1 MSEQDATDKG
11 LISWFAHNHVA
22 ANLLMFF
29 IVVTGL
35 YGAFFGVTTETFP
48 NVEFD
53 NVVVRVPYLGAA
65 PEEVEEGVIVKIE
78 EAIEDIEGIKEVRSV
93 AREGMGEVT
102 VELQDGYDLGDAMDE
117 VKLAVDAIATF
128 PGETERPIISKGRFQ
143 RGALTVQ
150 VSGSLDEF
158 AMKSLADDIRDE
170 IVALEEVTYAEV
182 WGARPYE
189 ISIEVPENT
198 LRSYGLTLDDVA
210 RSIRNWSLDLPGG
223 NIRTSSGDI
232 RLRTKGQ
239 AYNAADF
246 SDIVLLTRPDG
257 TRLTVG
263 DIAHIRDGFVESE
276 SYALFDGERSFG
288 IAVFSTDADNE
299 LQVAQAAR
307 AYVEQRSATLPAEV
321 KLTIWADNTYY
332 LQGRLDMMIKNML
345 LGALL
350 VFVILTLFL
359 HLKIA
364 FWVLVGLPIAFLGAF
379 MLMPTLGVSIN
390 VLSLFGLILVLGIV
404 VDDAIVIAEAVHSET
419 EEHGY
424 NLRTIV
430 AGAQRVATPAT
441 FGVLTTIMAFLP
453 MIAATGPISA
463 MTGAI
468 GWVVIL
474 CLAFSLV
481 ESKLVLP
488 SHLALMKSSHK
499 RAGLADRT
507 ESVLKNIIAR
517 YYQPLLAGAIAYRY
531 LTLAAFIAL
540 LLLAVG
546 FVGGGLVRF
555 TFFPEMGSDYLRAS
569 VVLHDGAP
577 ETRAREIVEHMSHAL
592 AQVNDAL
599 RPRSTDG
606 SDVMQHVFAFVSDG
620 SRGQFQVEL
629 SKSEN
634 RTVSPQEIE
643 ALWRDAV
650 GELPDVKSLK
660 FEASMHTGGGP
671 PIAFKVTGS
680 QYATVERVS
689 QEIVDFLSATEGV
702 FEVETSA
709 DAGPE
714 EIRLRIKPEAQPLG
728 VTLADLARQ
737 VRAAF
742 YGAEAQRIQRGD
754 DEVKVMVRYPRVER
768 QSVENLENMWIRTPN
783 GRELPFHTVADYE
796 LGRGFN
802 SIQRINGDRAVSIT
816 ARSDEFVVEPAAVT
830 RKVLSEL
837 KPSLEARYP
846 GVNVSL
852 TGAGFEADAGLVQ
865 MGLGFAIALFGIY
878 ALMAIPLKSYVQP
891 LVIMGVIPFGIV
903 GAVFGHWLLDI
914 SISSI
919 SLFGIIALSGVVVN
933 DSLIMVDFV
942 NKAVARGE
950 PPVQAALASGGKRF
964 RAILLTSLTTFFGLV
979 PMLMETSLQA
989 QIVMPMAVSMAF
1001 GILFAT
1007 FITLILVPALY
1018 VMAADVKGLFR
1029 TGGGTTSTPS
1039 ASEST

>member
-1 MSEQDATDKG
+1 MSDQDATDKG

-29 IVVTGL
+29 IIVTGL

-78 EAIEDIEGIKEVRSV
+78 EAIEDIEGIKEVRST

-102 VELQDGYDLGDAMDE
+102 VELQDGYDLGDTMDE
-117 VKLAVDAIATF
+117 VKLAVDAISTF
-128 PGETERPIISKGRFQ
+128 PAETERPIISKGRFQ

-150 VSGSLDEF
+150 VSGGLDEF

-223 NIRTSSGDI
+223 NIRTTSGDI

-246 SDIVLLTRPDG
+246 SEIVLLTRPDG

-299 LQVAQAAR
+299 LEVAKAAR
-307 AYVEQRSATLPAEV
+307 AYVEQRSASLPADV

-364 FWVLVGLPIAFLGAF
+364 TWVLVGLPIAFLGAF
-379 MLMPTLGVSIN
+379 MLMPSLGVSIN

-424 NLRTIV
+424 NLRNII

-453 MIAATGPISA
+453 MVAATGPISA

-499 RAGLADRT
+499 REGLADRT
-507 ESVLKNIIAR
+507 ESVLKSIITR
-517 YYQPLLAGAIAYRY
+517 YYQPLLARAIAYRY
-531 LTLAAFIAL
+531 LTLAAFVAL
-540 LLLAVG
+540 LVMAVG

-569 VVLHDGAP
+569 VTLHDGAP

-592 AQVNDAL
+592 AQVNDEL

-643 ALWRDAV
+643 ALWREAV
-650 GELPDVKSLK
+650 GELAGVKSLK

-680 QYATVERVS
+680 QYSTVEQVS
-689 QEIVDFLSATEGV
+689 KEIADYLSATEGV
-702 FEVETSA
+702 FEVESSA

-714 EIRLRIKPEAQPLG
+714 EIRLSIKPEAQPLG

-768 QSVENLENMWIRTPN
+768 RSVENLKNMWIRTPD
-783 GRELPFHTVADYE
+783 GRELPFHAVADYE

-802 SIQRINGDRAVSIT
+802 SIQRINSDRAVSIT
-816 ARSDEFVVEPAAVT
+816 ARSDEFVVEPATVT
-830 RKVLSEL
+830 RKVMGEL
-837 KPSLEARYP
+837 KPVLEASYP
-846 GVNVSL
+846 GVKIAL
-852 TGAGFEADAGLVQ
+852 TGAGFEANAGLAQ
-865 MGLGFAIALFGIY
+865 MGLGFLISLFGIY
-878 ALMAIPLKSYVQP
+878 ALMAIPLKSYMQP

-950 PPVQAALASGGKRF
+950 PPLQAALESGGRRF

-1018 VMAADVKGLFR
+1018 VVADDVKGLFR
-1029 TGGGTTSTPS
+1029 SGGSAPTSS